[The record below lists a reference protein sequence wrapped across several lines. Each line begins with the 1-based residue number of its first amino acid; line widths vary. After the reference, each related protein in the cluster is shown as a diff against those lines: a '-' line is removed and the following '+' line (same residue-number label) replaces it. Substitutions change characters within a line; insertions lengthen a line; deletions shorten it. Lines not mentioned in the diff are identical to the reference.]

1 MEEGPSSSL
10 LVAGVDEAGRG
21 PLAGPVVAAA
31 IVFPP
36 DYFNGEVK
44 DCKKLSPEKR
54 EELFSLL
61 REKALSWA
69 VALASP
75 KEIDEINILSASL
88 EAMRRAVL
96 KLKVRPDLIL
106 VDGVHKIPLI
116 DIPQRAIPKGDE
128 LYFPISAASI
138 IAKVV
143 RDRIMCAWDKVYP
156 EYGFSKHKGYPTKEH
171 RAALLKYGP
180 SPIHRRSFKGV
191 L

>member
-1 MEEGPSSSL
+1 M
-10 LVAGVDEAGRG
+10 AGVDEAGRG

-31 IVFPP
+31 IIFPP
-36 DYFNGEVK
+36 DYFNGEVR
-44 DCKKLSPEKR
+44 DCKKLSSRKR
-54 EELFSLL
+54 EELFNLL
-61 REKALSWA
+61 KEKALSWS
-69 VALASP
+69 VALVPP

-88 EAMRRAVL
+88 EAMRKAVL

-106 VDGVHKIPLI
+106 VDGIHKIPLL
-116 DIPQRAIPKGDE
+116 DIPQKVIPKGDE
-128 LYFPISAASI
+128 LCFAISAASI

-171 RAALLKYGP
+171 RAALLRYGP
-180 SPIHRRSFKGV
+180 SPIHRKSFKGV